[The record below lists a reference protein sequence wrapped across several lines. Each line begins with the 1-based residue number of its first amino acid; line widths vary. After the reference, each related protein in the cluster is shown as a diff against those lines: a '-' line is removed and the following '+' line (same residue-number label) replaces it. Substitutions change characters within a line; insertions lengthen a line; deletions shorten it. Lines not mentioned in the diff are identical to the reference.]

1 MLALKKRL
9 TFAVKGENFLKFKLE
24 QIIYELKE
32 NWVDYVKNR
41 DIFIDL
47 YKETMIK
54 LNQTYKEMGKRDFI
68 LISNLSRIQYQP
80 KIDIKYTKKIG
91 SLIPSIE
98 YELIREELLPAYSFE
113 NTSHYLD
120 DLITILIEFFNQ
132 IIVFAMLEDVV
143 LNISYSYRKI
153 NRRIKGLKNIIIP
166 DLQLDIKKIKEIL
179 EENERENYVRL
190 KNTKDLITKEV
201 ESSEI

>member
-1 MLALKKRL
+1 MLALKKKL

-32 NWVDYVKNR
+32 NWVNYIKNR

-54 LNQTYKEMGKRDFI
+54 LNQTYKEMGKRDFL
-68 LISNLSRIQYQP
+68 LISSLSKIQFQP
-80 KIDIKYTKKIG
+80 KINIKYTKKIG
-91 SLIPSIE
+91 SLIPLIE

-120 DLITILIEFFNQ
+120 DLITVLIEFFNQ
-132 IIVFAMLEDVV
+132 IIVFAMLEDMM

-166 DLQLDIKKIKEIL
+166 ELQFDIKKIKDIL

-201 ESSEI
+201 

>member
-1 MLALKKRL
+1 MLALKKKL

-32 NWVDYVKNR
+32 NWVNYIKNR

-54 LNQTYKEMGKRDFI
+54 LNQTYKEMGKRDFL
-68 LISNLSRIQYQP
+68 LISHLSKIQFQP
-80 KIDIKYTKKIG
+80 KINIKYTKKIG
-91 SLIPSIE
+91 SLIPLIE

-120 DLITILIEFFNQ
+120 DLITVLIEFFNQ
-132 IIVFAMLEDVV
+132 IIVFAMLEDMM

-166 DLQLDIKKIKEIL
+166 ELQFDIKKIKDIL

-201 ESSEI
+201 

>member
-1 MLALKKRL
+1 LLKKKL

-24 QIIYELKE
+24 QLIYEIKE
-32 NWVDYVKNR
+32 NWDKYIKNR
-41 DIFIDL
+41 EIFIDL

-68 LISNLSRIQYQP
+68 LISSLSKIQFQP
-80 KIDIKYTKKIG
+80 KINIKYTKKIG
-91 SLIPSIE
+91 SLIPLIE
-98 YELIREELLPAYSFE
+98 FELIREELLPAYSFE

-120 DLITILIEFFNQ
+120 DLITVLLKFFNQ
-132 IIVFAMLEDVV
+132 IIVFAMLEDVL

-153 NRRIKGLKNIIIP
+153 NRRIRGLKNIIIP
-166 DLQLDIKKIKEIL
+166 ELQLDIKKIKEIL

-201 ESSEI
+201 